1 MRVGTIRQST
11 VTDFAI
17 GGAICPKCKQPFTAQ
32 MNRTIQTATM
42 LAVPFMKKTGER
54 YTICPHC
61 GLRYSFTPDMYS
73 SLRQRPTADFLYQIC
88 SGMLLKGQ
96 EKAENHGAR
105 SRKNAGLAAVLAL
118 LLGVFGAQNWYLGH
132 YKRALI
138 ACILDALGLVC
149 FFAALA
155 VENAQPLLFLAA
167 GLFAFSLYW
176 GLVDTVRILLGR
188 AKDAEGLYVCTRRQ
202 HARWMEKKEKL
213 S

>member
-88 SGMLLKGQ
+88 SGMLLQGQ
-96 EKAENHGAR
+96 EKAEKHGAR

-155 VENAQPLLFLAA
+155 VENAQPLAVSRRRPVRLQPVLGACRHGPHPSGPRQGRRGPVRLHA
-167 GLFAFSLYW
+167 QTACA
-176 GLVDTVRILLGR
+176 VDG
-188 AKDAEGLYVCTRRQ
+188 
-202 HARWMEKKEKL
+202 KERKL

>member
-96 EKAENHGAR
+96 EKAEKHGTR
-105 SRKNAGLAAVLAL
+105 SRDCGRNYSAT
-118 LLGVFGAQNWYLGH
+118 QSEETNTS
-132 YKRALI
+132 
-138 ACILDALGLVC
+138 
-149 FFAALA
+149 
-155 VENAQPLLFLAA
+155 
-167 GLFAFSLYW
+167 LFAFCSW
-176 GLVDTVRILLGR
+176 
-188 AKDAEGLYVCTRRQ
+188 
-202 HARWMEKKEKL
+202 
-213 S
+213 